1 VKAALAIGAFCMLLL
16 LGLGV
21 IVASDS
27 LEVEST
33 ADQLADAH
41 EMILE
46 LTDSLRTVS
55 SIDVEAEGSAT
66 QAGTARPKSA
76 TRPFRRS
83 TEMGLSAPAPGVVL
97 PVMGRITSRFSRSRF
112 HPLLRIFRAHKGV
125 DVAAPAGTRIT
136 APAAGRVVF
145 AGRKLGNGLMVE
157 LDHGEGVTSRYAH
170 CSSLKVREGD
180 FVSFGDMIAT
190 VGSSGL
196 STAPHVHFEVR
207 VRGNAVDPLKY
218 LITARV
224 APQGRTATVDASP
237 TSAAPAGKVE
247 APSTTPVPP
256 TTPAAATPAAAEKGH
271 GPGAG
276 HQTPESSV
284 PDSAHT
290 PGR

>member
-1 VKAALAIGAFCMLLL
+1 VKAALAGGALCALAL
-16 LGLGV
+16 LGLGT
-21 IVASDS
+21 IVAADTMQ
-27 LEVEST
+27 VEAT

-46 LTDSLRTVS
+46 LTDSLRSVAA
-55 SIDVEAEGSAT
+55 IDGEAEGPVT
-66 QAGTARPKSA
+66 QAGTAVAKTA

-83 TEMGLSAPAPGVVL
+83 SEMGLSAPAPGVVL
-97 PVMGRITSRFSRSRF
+97 PVMGRITSRFSRARF

-125 DVAAPAGTRIT
+125 DVAAPSGTKIT

-157 LDHGEGVTSRYAH
+157 LDHGEGVTTRYAH
-170 CSSLKVREGD
+170 CSSIKVREGD
-180 FVSFGDMIAT
+180 FVSFGDVIAA

-218 LITARV
+218 LLSAHV
-224 APQGRTATVDASP
+224 APQGGSATAGVAAPPSAVPTAPTAT
-237 TSAAPAGKVE
+237 
-247 APSTTPVPP
+247 TP
-256 TTPAAATPAAAEKGH
+256 TPASADKAHATGT
-271 GPGAG
+271 G
-276 HQTPESSV
+276 HQTPEPEPPA

-290 PGR
+290 PRS